1 MALSGLI
8 RSSMSRA
15 IFTQVLAFYDEGT
28 VNLFANLKMGC
39 MAALPLVDVN
49 PSIFIYTLPRHRAAT
64 LPPRRTLT
72 MYAITGITGQVGG
85 ALARTL
91 LAANKFVRAVVRR
104 RNGPSAAVR
113 SRWQAWRACML

>member
-49 PSIFIYTLPRHRAAT
+49 LSIFIYTLPRHRAAT

-91 LAANKFVRAVVRR
+91 LAANKFVSRKGGYLRLNGYARHATNRSVSAV
-104 RNGPSAAVR
+104 P
-113 SRWQAWRACML
+113 